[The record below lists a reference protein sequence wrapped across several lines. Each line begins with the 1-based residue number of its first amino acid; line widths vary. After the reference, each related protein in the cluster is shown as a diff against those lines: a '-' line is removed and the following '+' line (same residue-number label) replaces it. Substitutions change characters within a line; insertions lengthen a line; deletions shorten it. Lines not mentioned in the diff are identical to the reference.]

1 MQIRAG
7 GSKDRII
14 MPAKKSKAEA
24 APKVVKAKKTA
35 APAAKKA
42 PKTATKSA
50 AKAKS
55 APASAAKSSV
65 PEPAPVITQD
75 QIATRAYYIG
85 ERRQRMGWPGDP
97 SSDWIEAEAQLVA
110 EAKRKK

>member
-1 MQIRAG
+1 
-7 GSKDRII
+7 

-24 APKVVKAKKTA
+24 KPKEVKAKKTA
-35 APAAKKA
+35 APAAKTT

-50 AKAKS
+50 AKAKT
-55 APASAAKSSV
+55 APAKAAKPAA

-85 ERRQRMGWPGDP
+85 ERRQTMGWPGDP
-97 SSDWIEAEAQLVA
+97 SSDWIEAEAQLIA

>member
-1 MQIRAG
+1 
-7 GSKDRII
+7 

-24 APKVVKAKKTA
+24 APKVVKAKKSA
-35 APAAKKA
+35 APAAKTA

-55 APASAAKSSV
+55 APAKAAKPTA

-85 ERRQRMGWPGDP
+85 ERRQTMGWPGDP
-97 SSDWIEAEAQLVA
+97 SSDWIEAEAQLIA

>member
-1 MQIRAG
+1 
-7 GSKDRII
+7 

-55 APASAAKSSV
+55 APATAAKSSV

-85 ERRQRMGWPGDP
+85 ERRQTMGWPGDP

>member
-1 MQIRAG
+1 
-7 GSKDRII
+7 

-24 APKVVKAKKTA
+24 APKVVKAKKSA
-35 APAAKKA
+35 ASAAKKA

-55 APASAAKSSV
+55 APAKAAVAKAAKPTA

-85 ERRQRMGWPGDP
+85 ERRQTMGWPGDP
-97 SSDWIEAEAQLVA
+97 SSDWIEAEAQLIA

>member
-1 MQIRAG
+1 
-7 GSKDRII
+7 

-24 APKVVKAKKTA
+24 APKVVKAKKSA
-35 APAAKKA
+35 APAAKTA

-55 APASAAKSSV
+55 APAKSAKPAA

-85 ERRQRMGWPGDP
+85 ERRQTMGWPGDP
-97 SSDWIEAEAQLVA
+97 SSDWIEAEAQLIA

>member
-1 MQIRAG
+1 
-7 GSKDRII
+7 

-24 APKVVKAKKTA
+24 KPKEVKAKKSA
-35 APAAKKA
+35 APAAKTA

-55 APASAAKSSV
+55 APAKAAK
-65 PEPAPVITQD
+65 PDAPAPVITQD

-85 ERRQRMGWPGDP
+85 ERRQTMGWPGDP
-97 SSDWIEAEAQLVA
+97 SSDWIEAEAQLIA

>member
-1 MQIRAG
+1 
-7 GSKDRII
+7 

-42 PKTATKSA
+42 PKTATKSPG
-50 AKAKS
+50 KAKT
-55 APASAAKSSV
+55 APAKPVTSA
-65 PEPAPVITQD
+65 PAPVISQD

-85 ERRQRMGWPGDP
+85 ERRQTMGWPGDP
-97 SSDWIEAEAQLVA
+97 STDWIEAEAQLIA
-110 EAKRKK
+110 EAKRKRI